1 MRMAWASHPKNSTWN
16 NENKMEGEKGHQSV
30 QVVDD
35 TLESDKM
42 DLASI
47 MEGLQT
53 RFLNLSA
60 DIVANLAM
68 REMDKWEKK
77 KEDKSKLGE
86 LKQEIQKLQSKKRKV
101 SETNQE
107 EEIEGKPI
115 LLEETYLLDN
125 AVDKVD
131 LKFQHRLL
139 LLLYIHQ
146 PIVLYILMY
155 LSIIILCVLLLPS
168 IYFSSVLYI
177 TYILIYFPS
186 VDS

>member
-1 MRMAWASHPKNSTWN
+1 
-16 NENKMEGEKGHQSV
+16 MEGEKGHQSV

-125 AVDKVD
+125 AVD
-131 LKFQHRLL
+131 LKLRHRLL